1 MAISLEFIMSQN
13 KKLLII
19 AHAPSDNTQRMLEA
33 VINGASDEEVDNV
46 EVQILA
52 PLDTKPED
60 IISADAI
67 ILGTTEN
74 FGYMAGLVK
83 DVFDRCYYPCI
94 EHTEGL
100 PFAFYVR
107 AGLDGTGTRRAIE
120 TITKGLRWKLVQDPL
135 ICKGGF
141 QLEFLDQCRDLG
153 LSMAASLDTGII

>member
-1 MAISLEFIMSQN
+1 MSQN

-19 AHAPSDNTQRMLEA
+19 AHAPSYNTQRMLDA
-33 VINGASDEEVDNV
+33 VIKGASDSKVDNV
-46 EVQILA
+46 QVQILV
-52 PLDTKPED
+52 PLETMPED

-100 PFAFYVR
+100 SFAFYVR

-120 TITKGLRWKLVQDPL
+120 VITKGLRWKLVQDPL
-135 ICKGGF
+135 ICKGDF
-141 QLEFLDQCRDLG
+141 QTAFLDQCRDLG
-153 LSMAASLDTGII
+153 LTMAASLDAGII